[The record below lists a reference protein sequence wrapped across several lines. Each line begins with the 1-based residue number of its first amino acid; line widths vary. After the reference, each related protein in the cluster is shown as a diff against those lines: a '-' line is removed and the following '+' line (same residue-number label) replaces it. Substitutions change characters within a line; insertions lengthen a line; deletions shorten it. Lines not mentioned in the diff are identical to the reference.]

1 MDFREETKKIP
12 LLIGTVL
19 GEFDFGPAIS
29 GKYEFTRKEVEEK
42 VRDVLGEEGIE
53 LIDEFLK
60 IYPDKAPMDLL
71 SVDTIFREPTNPVY
85 QRAGKVSG
93 QQDLFFSVYL

>member
-1 MDFREETKKIP
+1 M
-12 LLIGTVL
+12 
-19 GEFDFGPAIS
+19 
-29 GKYEFTRKEVEEK
+29 EEK

-71 SVDTIFREPTNPVY
+71 SVDTIFREPDNPVY

-93 QQDLFFSVYL
+93 QQDLFFQFTYEFPMFDGKLHGTVRKSVRFS

>member
-1 MDFREETKKIP
+1 M
-12 LLIGTVL
+12 
-19 GEFDFGPAIS
+19 
-29 GKYEFTRKEVEEK
+29 EEK

-71 SVDTIFREPTNPVY
+71 SVDTIFREPTIRFIKERVKCPDSKIYSFQFTYEFPDVRWKNCMALFGNPL
-85 QRAGKVSG
+85 R
-93 QQDLFFSVYL
+93 FS